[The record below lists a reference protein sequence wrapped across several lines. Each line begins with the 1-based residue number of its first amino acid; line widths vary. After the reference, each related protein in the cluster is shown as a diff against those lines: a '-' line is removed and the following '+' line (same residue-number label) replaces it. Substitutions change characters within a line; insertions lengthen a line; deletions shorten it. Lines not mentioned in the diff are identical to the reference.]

1 MESGGQW
8 FIYDYKTNFAG
19 DQAAAYAPDA
29 LHHAMADELYPL
41 QAALYSVMLTRW
53 LASRGWKSGTKP
65 IIGGVA
71 YLFLRG
77 MSPDCGSQ
85 GTWTWQPSRKL
96 LQAFDAIL
104 PPVNSG
110 VRA

>member
-1 MESGGQW
+1 
-8 FIYDYKTNFAG
+8 
-19 DQAAAYAPDA
+19 
-29 LHHAMADELYPL
+29 
-41 QAALYSVMLTRW
+41 
-53 LASRGWKSGTKP
+53 
-65 IIGGVA
+65 VA

-104 PPVNSG
+104 PPFKSG
-110 VRA
+110 MRA